1 MSLTFEKWH
10 GIGNDFVLI
19 ERVPVNLEECDLSEL
34 AQAVCKRTFGVGAD
48 GLLLAYSSDV
58 ADIRMVMLN
67 PDGSEA
73 EMCGNGLR
81 CFAKWHHARVGGSGE
96 YRIETGSGVLICQV
110 VGEMVSVKMGDGV
123 LLSEDFLSSVEIE
136 GLTYDAQGVCMGN
149 PHLVV
154 FVPNELDIQTEKWG
168 RNLEHHPAYHDR
180 TNVHFLCKLADGSL
194 RQVTWERGAGIT
206 LACGTGAC
214 ACAVA
219 ARDYGWCGD
228 SVLVHLPGGDLEIS
242 MEGQSVT
249 MTGPAVHSFNGK
261 WLGKRGCWPDE
272 V

>member
-1 MSLTFEKWH
+1 ML
-10 GIGNDFVLI
+10 IG
-19 ERVPVNLEECDLSEL
+19 RVPANLGECNLSEL
-34 AQAVCKRTFGVGAD
+34 ARALCQRTFGVGAD
-48 GLLLAYSSDV
+48 GVLFCFSSDI
-58 ADIRMVMLN
+58 ADARMVMLN

-81 CFAKWHHARVGGSGE
+81 CCAKWHHGNVGGSGE
-96 YRIETGSGVLICQV
+96 YRIETGTGVLTCVVRGDVVSVEMGIVELISSGVVSTV
-110 VGEMVSVKMGDGV
+110 VLDDVIYESRGVMV
-123 LLSEDFLSSVEIE
+123 
-136 GLTYDAQGVCMGN
+136 GN

-154 FVPNELDIQTEKWG
+154 FVPAELEIKTEGWG
-168 RNLEHHPAYHDR
+168 SRLEHHPAFADR
-180 TNVHFLCKLADGSL
+180 TNVHFLSQMVDGSL

-219 ARDYGWCGD
+219 AREIGWCGD
-228 SVLVHLPGGDLEIS
+228 DVVVHLPGGDLEILMDS
-242 MEGQSVT
+242 NTVT
-249 MTGPAVHSFNGK
+249 MVGPAVHCFSGE

>member
-1 MSLTFEKWH
+1 LSLSYEKWH

-19 ERVPVNLEECDLSEL
+19 ERVPTNLGDCDLSEL
-34 AQAVCKRTFGVGAD
+34 ARAVCQRTFGVGAD
-48 GLLLAYSSDV
+48 GVLFCYPSDV

-81 CFAKWHHARVGGSGE
+81 CFAKWHHDRVGGSGE
-96 YRIETGSGVLICQV
+96 YQIETGAGILTSRIQGDL
-110 VGEMVSVKMGDGV
+110 VSVEMGDAV
-123 LLSEDFLSSVEIE
+123 LAGSEVLSSVEID
-136 GLTYDAQGVCMGN
+136 GNRYDARNVSMGN

-154 FVPNELDIQTEKWG
+154 FVPEELDIQTEKWG
-168 RNLEHHPAYHDR
+168 RVLENHPAYHDR
-180 TNVHFLCKLADGSL
+180 SNVHFLSRLGDGSL

-219 ARDYGWCGD
+219 ARDYEWCGD
-228 SVLVHLPGGDLEIS
+228 DVLVHLPGGDLTIS
-242 MEGQSVT
+242 LQGMSVT

-272 V
+272 D